1 MTKKLLTATFFLVLL
16 GFAMVGSVKAQTRI
30 PGVYQGNVFTY
41 DVTASWSSNDP
52 NAVVPADLL
61 DINKTEYYQVT
72 ITAVSG
78 SEITTQSVWHFTNG
92 TETTS
97 SGTINVETGATTD
110 EGFWLIAAGNLGVN
124 DRLQTSGPNYFYVN
138 TTVMRDY
145 VGGARETNQLTFT
158 LPGSDVAGDFIEYV
172 DYYFDKQ
179 TGMLVQLNDA
189 KVYSNPTTTITRF
202 WKIKDSNVWV
212 VPEFPSALIMPLLMA
227 ITMLALIVY
236 KKKHAGSTKTLIP
249 AKARKF

>member
-1 MTKKLLTATFFLVLL
+1 MTKKLLTATFLLVLL
-16 GFAMVGSVKAQTRI
+16 GFAMIGSVKAQTRI

-41 DVTASWSSNDP
+41 DVTAYWSSNDQ

-92 TETTS
+92 TETSTV
-97 SGTINVETGATTD
+97 GTINVETGAANG
-110 EGFWLIAAGNLGVN
+110 GFWTIVAGNLGVN
-124 DRLQTSGPNYFYVN
+124 DRLHPSGPNYITVN
-138 TTVMRDY
+138 ETVIWNY
-145 VGGARETNQLTFT
+145 TGGARETNHLILT
-158 LPGSDVAGDFIEYV
+158 LQNSDASGDYMEYV

-189 KVYSNPTTTITRF
+189 TVYSNPTTTETRF

-227 ITMLALIVY
+227 ITMLAVIVC
-236 KKKHAGSTKTLIP
+236 KKTFRHLGKAGSSQGT
-249 AKARKF
+249 